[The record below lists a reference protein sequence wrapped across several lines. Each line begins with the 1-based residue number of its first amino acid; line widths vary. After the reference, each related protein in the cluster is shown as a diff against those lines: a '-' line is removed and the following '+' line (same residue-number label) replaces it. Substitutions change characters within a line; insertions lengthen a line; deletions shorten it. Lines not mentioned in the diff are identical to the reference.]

1 MCSKCFFNDEILNV
15 IVHET
20 NRYAS
25 QKLAGQV
32 LDKRQDVTLN
42 KIKAFPVVSVVM
54 GVNLLPSTADYCWL
68 LVKWSNKGIQKVMTK
83 NRFSQFFQ
91 LNDSATEPRRGEND
105 YDHIMIT
112 LTK

>member
-1 MCSKCFFNDEILNV
+1 MKMMRGEATAKAKEMTHLSGQIVCVTFMFTILLCLNQMCSKCFFNDEILNV

-54 GVNLLPSTADYCWL
+54 GVNLLPSTADYC
-68 LVKWSNKGIQKVMTK
+68 
-83 NRFSQFFQ
+83 
-91 LNDSATEPRRGEND
+91 
-105 YDHIMIT
+105 
-112 LTK
+112 